1 MTTYI
6 ESKRARFDY
15 ELLETFEAGIS
26 LLGSE
31 VKSVR
36 HKLGKLDGA
45 HVVVRGNEAFL
56 VGASIPAWQ
65 PANTTEDYDPER
77 TRTLLLSQ
85 KELTKLHTESEKKGL
100 TLIPIRLYNSGRF
113 LKLELAIARGKKQ
126 FDKRETLKKRDTDRD
141 LKRELKHQ

>member
-100 TLIPIRLYNSGRF
+100 TLVPIRLYNSGRF

-141 LKRELKHQ
+141 LKRELKYK